1 MAVWFINSFKNN
13 WINFFMPA
21 FKQTFWK
28 LWYRYL
34 SGRIGSDPVTFLN
47 YGFWP
52 PEGETLTLQPEDE
65 SNRPA
70 IQLYHHVAGGAD
82 LADKN
87 VLEVS
92 CGHGGGASFIKR
104 YHKPKSYTA
113 IDQNSKAIEY
123 NRKRHNSLGIDFRT
137 GDAQSLDFPENHF
150 DVVVNIEASHCY
162 PHQAQ
167 FFQSVYRVLRK
178 GGHLLY
184 ADFRTPETVG
194 QLDSDIAGAGFMIN
208 IKTDITDHV
217 LAALKR
223 TSERYRELVHGFAPK
238 ILHPAMET
246 FAAVEGS
253 GVFNS
258 FVNRERIY
266 YSYCLVKPSD

>member
-1 MAVWFINSFKNN
+1 
-13 WINFFMPA
+13 MPA

-28 LWYRYL
+28 IWYQYL
-34 SGRIGSDPVTFLN
+34 SGRIGNDPVTFLN
-47 YGFWP
+47 YGYWP
-52 PEGETLTLQPEDE
+52 PEGETLSLEPEDE

-70 IQLYHHVAGGAD
+70 IQLYHHVASGTE
-82 LADKN
+82 LADRH

-104 YHKPKSYTA
+104 YHKPRSYTA

-123 NRKRHNSLGIDFRT
+123 DRITHSALGIDFRT
-137 GDAQSLDFPENHF
+137 GDAQALDFSENHF
-150 DVVVNIEASHCY
+150 DAVVNVEASHCY
-162 PHQAQ
+162 PHQDQ

-178 GGHLLY
+178 GGYLLY
-184 ADFRTPETVG
+184 ADFRTPETAD
-194 QLDSDIAGAGFMIN
+194 QLDSDITSAGFI
-208 IKTDITDHV
+208 IKTKTDITDHV
-217 LAALKR
+217 LAALR
-223 TSERYRELVHGFAPK
+223 QTSDRYRELVHGFAPK
-238 ILHPAMET
+238 ILHRAMET

-266 YSYCLVKPSD
+266 YSYCLVK

>member
-1 MAVWFINSFKNN
+1 
-13 WINFFMPA
+13 MPS

-28 LWYRYL
+28 LWYNYL
-34 SGRIGSDPVTFLN
+34 SGRIGSNPVTFLN
-47 YGFWP
+47 YGYWP

-70 IQLYHHVAGGAD
+70 IQLYHHVASGAD

-92 CGHGGGASFIKR
+92 CGHGGGASFVTR
-104 YHKPKSYTA
+104 YHKPKNYTG
-113 IDQNSKAIEY
+113 IDQNQKAIEY
-123 NRKRHNSLGIDFRT
+123 NRKTHSALKIDFRT
-137 GDAQSLDFPENHF
+137 GDAQALDFPEDHF
-150 DVVVNIEASHCY
+150 DAVLNVEASHCY
-162 PHQAQ
+162 PRQDQ
-167 FFQSVYRVLRK
+167 FFHSAHRVLRK

-184 ADFRTPETVG
+184 ADFRTPESSS
-194 QLDSDIAGAGFMIN
+194 QLDNDIAGAGFRVKS
-208 IKTDITDHV
+208 KTDITEHV
-217 LAALKR
+217 LSALRR
-223 TSERYRELVHGFAPK
+223 TSDKYRTLVHGFTPK
-238 ILHPAMET
+238 FLHPFMET

-266 YSYCLVKPSD
+266 YSYVLVKETA

>member
-1 MAVWFINSFKNN
+1 
-13 WINFFMPA
+13 MPS

-28 LWYRYL
+28 IWYQYL
-34 SGRIGSDPVTFLN
+34 SGRIGSDSITFLN
-47 YGFWP
+47 YGYWP
-52 PEGETLTLQPEDE
+52 PEGETVSLQPEDE
-65 SNRPA
+65 PNRPA
-70 IQLYHHVAGGAD
+70 IQLYHHVATGAE

-104 YHKPKSYTA
+104 YHRPKTYTA
-113 IDQNSKAIEY
+113 VDQNPKAIEY
-123 NRKRHNSLGIDFRT
+123 NRKTHSALGIDFRT
-137 GDAQSLDFPENHF
+137 GDAQALDFPENIF
-150 DVVVNIEASHCY
+150 DAVINVEASHCY
-162 PHQAQ
+162 PRQEQ
-167 FFQSVYRVLRK
+167 FFRSAYRVLRK

-184 ADFRTPETVG
+184 ADFRTHETTH
-194 QLDSDIAGAGFMIN
+194 QLDSDIAIAGFH
-208 IKTDITDHV
+208 IKSKSDITDHV
-217 LAALKR
+217 LSALKR
-223 TSERYRELVHGFAPK
+223 TSDSYRKLVHKFAPK

-266 YSYCLVKPSD
+266 YSYCLEKATN

>member
-1 MAVWFINSFKNN
+1 MT
-13 WINFFMPA
+13 A
-21 FKQTFWK
+21 FKQVFWK
-28 LWYRYL
+28 VWYQYL

-47 YGFWP
+47 YGYWP
-52 PEGETLTLQPEDE
+52 REGETIKLDPLDE

-70 IQLYHHVAGGAD
+70 IQLYHHVASGTE

-104 YHKPKSYTA
+104 YHKPKTYTA

-123 NRKRHNSLGIDFRT
+123 NRKAHGALEIDFRT
-137 GDAQSLDFPENHF
+137 GDAQALDFPEGHF
-150 DVVVNIEASHCY
+150 DAVVNIEASHCY
-162 PHQAQ
+162 PRQDA
-167 FFQSVYRVLRK
+167 FFQSAYRVLHR

-184 ADFRTPETVG
+184 ADFRPPAKSP
-194 QLDSDIAGAGFMIN
+194 QLDTDIANAGFKVKS
-208 IKTDITDHV
+208 KTDITEHV
-217 LAALKR
+217 LTALKR
-223 TSERYRELVHGFAPK
+223 TSERYRKLVHTFAPK
-238 ILHPAMET
+238 ILHPAMEA

-266 YSYCLVKPSD
+266 YSYCLVKEM

>member
-1 MAVWFINSFKNN
+1 
-13 WINFFMPA
+13 MPA
-21 FKQTFWK
+21 IKQTFWK
-28 LWYRYL
+28 IWYQYL
-34 SGRIGSDPVTFLN
+34 SGRIGNDPVTFLN
-47 YGFWP
+47 YGYWP
-52 PEGETLTLQPEDE
+52 PEGETITLQPEDE

-70 IQLYHHVAGGAD
+70 IQLYHHVASGAE

-92 CGHGGGASFIKR
+92 CGHGGGASFVKR
-104 YHKPKSYTA
+104 YHKPKTYTA
-113 IDQNSKAIEY
+113 IDQNPKAIEY
-123 NRKRHNSLGIDFRT
+123 SRKTHNALGIDFRT
-137 GDAQSLDFPENHF
+137 GDAQALDFPQDHF
-150 DVVVNIEASHCY
+150 DAVINVEASHCY
-162 PHQAQ
+162 PHQEK

-184 ADFRTPETVG
+184 ADFRPPADTS
-194 QLDSDIAGAGFMIN
+194 QLDSDIANAGFKVKL
-208 IKTDITDHV
+208 KTDITDHV
-217 LAALKR
+217 LAALRR
-223 TSERYRELVHGFAPK
+223 TSDRYRNLVHSFTPK

-266 YSYCLVKPSD
+266 YSYCLQKQTG

>member
-1 MAVWFINSFKNN
+1 MLS
-13 WINFFMPA
+13 

-28 LWYRYL
+28 FWYNYL
-34 SGRIGSDPVTFLN
+34 SRRIGSDPVTFLN
-47 YGFWP
+47 YGYWP
-52 PEGETLTLQPEDE
+52 LEGETISLQPEDE

-70 IQLYHHVAGGAD
+70 IQLYHHVASGAD
-82 LADKN
+82 LTGKN

-104 YHKPKSYTA
+104 YHNPKTYTA
-113 IDQNSKAIEY
+113 IDQNPGAIEY
-123 NRKRHNSLGIDFRT
+123 NQKTHGALGIDFRT
-137 GDAQSLDFPENHF
+137 GDAQALDFPDGHF
-150 DVVVNIEASHCY
+150 DAVVNVEASHCY
-162 PHQAQ
+162 PRQDQ
-167 FFQSVYRVLRK
+167 FFSSVYRVLHK

-184 ADFRTPETVG
+184 ADFRTPVDA
-194 QLDSDIAGAGFMIN
+194 QKLDDDISGAGFHVKS
-208 IKTDITDHV
+208 KTDITEHV
-217 LAALKR
+217 LSALKR
-223 TSERYRELVHGFAPK
+223 TSERYRKLVHTFAPK

-266 YSYCLVKPSD
+266 YSYCLVKAE